1 MLILW
6 ILKTPSH
13 RQLCYQ
19 STCLFADATVLSS
32 MWDQFTIATLLVVL
46 GSKGISGPF
55 RIKFSLLSVVVVSED
70 LDSTKEIKL
79 NGTAHMDA
87 MQQFTRFGRNG
98 VMDDNDFKGVWLA
111 LQSKQQQKNTPSET
125 FVLSIKALHFTF
137 WLDEVKAQVIVIYC
151 IHQKQ
156 MWDVELW
163 SCGWLV
169 ERQSFSGN
177 EQEGCTHW
185 HAEGI
190 SCKDLVPQLRT
201 QGTPRLG

>member
-87 MQQFTRFGRNG
+87 MQQFTRFGRSG

-111 LQSKQQQKNTPSET
+111 QNKREKN
-125 FVLSIKALHFTF
+125 L
-137 WLDEVKAQVIVIYC
+137 
-151 IHQKQ
+151 HQKLLCNQ
-156 MWDVELW
+156 
-163 SCGWLV
+163 
-169 ERQSFSGN
+169 
-177 EQEGCTHW
+177 
-185 HAEGI
+185 
-190 SCKDLVPQLRT
+190 
-201 QGTPRLG
+201 

>member
-1 MLILW
+1 MIIYQQSSRKLCAIICHHIELLLPRTNRQLTESEHAAVDKGSDRDRANNMLKICIDWCLW

-19 STCLFADATVLSS
+19 STCLCADATVLS

-137 WLDEVKAQVIVIYC
+137 WLDEVK
-151 IHQKQ
+151 
-156 MWDVELW
+156 
-163 SCGWLV
+163 
-169 ERQSFSGN
+169 
-177 EQEGCTHW
+177 
-185 HAEGI
+185 
-190 SCKDLVPQLRT
+190 LR
-201 QGTPRLG
+201 